1 MSLSVQNKRIPA
13 MNSPLNPLNYKE
25 LSPEFRAGI
34 AFEAH
39 TLEDIE
45 TVQLIEASFK
55 CQSTAW
61 CLYADRLTNLNL
73 LILSLTGIYWKLAAT
88 HDFRSAW
95 ATQEVIK
102 AVCEQAEINTTLI
115 FECNDIEQL
124 PAPVQYDADWLQE
137 LKQSFIAKL

>member
-1 MSLSVQNKRIPA
+1 
-13 MNSPLNPLNYKE
+13 MNALKNYNELNPE
-25 LSPEFRAGI
+25 SRAAI

-39 TLEDIE
+39 TLEDSE

-55 CQSTAW
+55 DQNSDW

-73 LILSLTGIYWKLAAT
+73 LMLSLTGVYWKLAAT

-102 AVCEQAEINTTLI
+102 AVCEQAELNITLI
-115 FECNDIEQL
+115 FECNDIEPL
-124 PAPVQYDADWLQE
+124 PSPIQYDADWLHE
-137 LKQSFIAKL
+137 LKQTFIARL

>member
-1 MSLSVQNKRIPA
+1 MSST
-13 MNSPLNPLNYKE
+13 LNPLNYNE

-39 TLEDIE
+39 TLEDSD
-45 TVQLIEASFK
+45 TVQLIESSFK
-55 CQSTAW
+55 GKNSDW
-61 CLYADRLTNLNL
+61 CVYADRLTNLNL
-73 LILSLTGIYWKLAAT
+73 LILSLTGVYWKLAAT

-102 AVCEQAEINTTLI
+102 AVCEHADINTMLI
-115 FECNDIEQL
+115 FECNDIELL
-124 PAPVQYDADWLQE
+124 PAPVQYDADWLEE